1 MSAEFEKIVL
11 EKFDDLSSKTTGLSE
26 EVHELKEKVN
36 NLDEKVDNLD
46 EKVNSNTN
54 SIINLSKK
62 IENNT
67 TLINNLSKKVENNTT
82 LINNL
87 SKKVENNT
95 TLINN
100 LSKKVEQQG
109 LNFAKFENDFNIK
122 IQGLF
127 DSFVANTESHLA
139 YDKFISALNAKTY
152 NQDLRISVLEDLF
165 KNTKLLATN

>member
-11 EKFDDLSSKTTGLSE
+11 EKFDDLSSKITGLSE

-62 IENNT
+62 I
-67 TLINNLSKKVENNTT
+67 ENNTT